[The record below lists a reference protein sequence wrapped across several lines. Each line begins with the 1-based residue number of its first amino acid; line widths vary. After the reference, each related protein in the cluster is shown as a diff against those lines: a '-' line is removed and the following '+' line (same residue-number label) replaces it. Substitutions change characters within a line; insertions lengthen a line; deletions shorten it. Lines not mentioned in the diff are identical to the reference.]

1 MTKDADQVTE
11 NFEKQL
17 DALEEIVNRMEQGD
31 LTLEDSIKEF
41 EQGMKLA
48 NQCQKTLTDAE
59 LRVKVLMENAMEGLA
74 DFDPDADNNLTT
86 D

>member
-1 MTKDADQVTE
+1 MSKDADQVTE

-48 NQCQKTLTDAE
+48 NQCQKTLSDAE
-59 LRVKVLMENAMEGLA
+59 LRVKVLMENAMNGLA
-74 DFDPDADNNLTT
+74 DFDPESDNSISPE
-86 D
+86 